1 MEATIMKKMLAVMVV
16 CVTLFSSTLCAFA
29 SNNTAAATPSRDWN
43 DLAEKYKNAELNRA
57 EAEAK
62 NEELQKQI
70 KELDKKLNAAIKVIE
85 AREKKDN
92 EGHGSRTDPKPQK
105 SDARGEALK
114 RNNAIDIGGTVVG
127 QGGHVEIN
135 GKKSSVTFIVSSA
148 TGGVLTSAYNQASK
162 VGGTFL
168 ACFSTS
174 SPGASFKTAKVNFFV
189 SGATDNDTIA
199 AYQLQGRDW
208 VQVPA
213 QSYKDHVVVDITQH
227 APIVFIRVPAVA
239 AATN

>member
-1 MEATIMKKMLAVMVV
+1 MKKMLAVMVV

-29 SNNTAAATPSRDWN
+29 SNNTAAATPSRNWDTLWDAYQEQLGN
-43 DLAEKYKNAELNRA
+43 NKKIEGENKDLKRA
-57 EAEAK
+57 
-62 NEELQKQI
+62 NEELS
-70 KELDKKLNAAIKVIE
+70 KKLEDAVKVIK

-92 EGHGSRTDPKPQK
+92 EGHGSRTDPKPQR
-105 SDARGEALK
+105 SDAREEALK